1 MPMELRR
8 TWPSDPGGIRVSSKC
23 REYSDCRGLDDA
35 TVTSLQDRRSAE
47 HRMALKAEMNQLS
60 ISTSLE
66 ASPRVAAL

>member
-35 TVTSLQDRRSAE
+35 TDIIAGSAV
-47 HRMALKAEMNQLS
+47 RGA
-60 ISTSLE
+60 
-66 ASPRVAAL
+66 